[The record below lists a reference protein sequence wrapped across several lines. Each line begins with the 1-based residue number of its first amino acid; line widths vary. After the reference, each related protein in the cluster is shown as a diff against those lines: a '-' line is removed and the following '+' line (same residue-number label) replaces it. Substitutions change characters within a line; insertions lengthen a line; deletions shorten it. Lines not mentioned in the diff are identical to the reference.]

1 VNIARLVNV
10 KIVNVIRVMLKKIK
24 QPKIR
29 PLKIENKVE
38 LNCLGYP
45 TNDPYGLSAAFWR
58 IFTKPEQNKKN
69 IDKTVI

>member
-1 VNIARLVNV
+1 MNTARLVNV
-10 KIVNVIRVMLKKIK
+10 KIVNVIRVMPKKIK
-24 QPKIR
+24 HPKIR

-58 IFTKPEQNKKN
+58 VFTKPTEDKK
-69 IDKTVI
+69 